1 MERWNNGRE
10 LEQQRD
16 WKSKLNHHLVF
27 MAQYSNI
34 PTFQYSTI
42 PNLLKGETMDQ
53 STTNILVSG
62 VGGQGVILASD
73 IMSEVFMEAGYDVK
87 KSEVHGMAMRGGI
100 VTSHFR
106 FGKKVYSPLIKEGE
120 ADIIFAFEQLEGLR
134 WINYLRPTGRIVM
147 NDHKINP
154 PAVNLG
160 EMEYPKDIPEITRS
174 KIKNFYLIKGTEIAL
189 QLGDVRAAN
198 VVLLGAISKFFEV
211 NGDLWLKTILNYLP
225 PKVHEL
231 NRKAF
236 AAGRDQIT

>member
-1 MERWNNGRE
+1 
-10 LEQQRD
+10 
-16 WKSKLNHHLVF
+16 
-27 MAQYSNI
+27 
-34 PTFQYSTI
+34 
-42 PNLLKGETMDQ
+42 MDQ
-53 STTNILVSG
+53 MTTNILVAG

-120 ADIIFAFEQLEGLR
+120 VDILFAFEQLEGLR
-134 WINYLRPTGRIVM
+134 WINHLKANGKILM
-147 NDHKINP
+147 NDHTINP

-160 EMEYPKDIPEITRS
+160 EMEYPKAIPE
-174 KIKNFYLIKGTEIAL
+174 KIKSKFKDFYLVKGTELAL
-189 QLGDVRAAN
+189 QLGDARAAN

-211 NGDLWLKTILNYLP
+211 NEDIWLKTILSYLP

-236 AAGRDQIT
+236 SEGRDQISRA

>member
-1 MERWNNGRE
+1 
-10 LEQQRD
+10 
-16 WKSKLNHHLVF
+16 
-27 MAQYSNI
+27 
-34 PTFQYSTI
+34 
-42 PNLLKGETMDQ
+42 MDQ
-53 STTNILVSG
+53 ITTNILVAG

-106 FGKKVYSPLIKEGE
+106 FGKKVYSPLIKQGQV
-120 ADIIFAFEQLEGLR
+120 DILFAFEQLEGLR
-134 WINYLRPTGRIVM
+134 WINHLKADGKIVM
-147 NDHKINP
+147 NDHKVNP

-160 EMEYPKDIPEITRS
+160 EMEYPKSIPE
-174 KIKNFYLIKGTEIAL
+174 KIKSKFKGFYLVKGTEMAL

-211 NGDLWLKTILNYLP
+211 NEELWLKTILNYLP
-225 PKVHEL
+225 LKVHEL

-236 AAGRDQIT
+236 SAGRDQISPV

>member
-1 MERWNNGRE
+1 
-10 LEQQRD
+10 
-16 WKSKLNHHLVF
+16 
-27 MAQYSNI
+27 
-34 PTFQYSTI
+34 
-42 PNLLKGETMDQ
+42 MDQ
-53 STTNILVSG
+53 ITTNILVAG

-120 ADIIFAFEQLEGLR
+120 VDILFAFEQLEGLR
-134 WINYLRPTGRIVM
+134 WINHLRATGKIIM
-147 NDHKINP
+147 NDHTINP

-160 EMEYPKDIPEITRS
+160 EMEYPKSIPE
-174 KIKNFYLIKGTEIAL
+174 KIKSKFKDFYLVRGTEMAL
-189 QLGDVRAAN
+189 QLGDARAAN

-211 NGDLWLKTILNYLP
+211 NEDIWLKTILSYLP

-236 AAGRDQIT
+236 SEGRDQISRA

>member
-1 MERWNNGRE
+1 
-10 LEQQRD
+10 
-16 WKSKLNHHLVF
+16 
-27 MAQYSNI
+27 
-34 PTFQYSTI
+34 
-42 PNLLKGETMDQ
+42 MDQ
-53 STTNILVSG
+53 MTTNILVAG

-120 ADIIFAFEQLEGLR
+120 VDILFSFEQLEGLR
-134 WINYLRPTGRIVM
+134 WINHLRPNGKIVM

-160 EMEYPKDIPEITRS
+160 EMEYPKAIPERIKS
-174 KIKNFYLIKGTEIAL
+174 KFKEFYLVQGTEIAS

-198 VVLLGAISKFFEV
+198 VVLLGAISKFLEV
-211 NGDLWLKTILNYLP
+211 NEDLWLKTILSYLP

-236 AAGRDQIT
+236 STGRDQIHQA

>member
-1 MERWNNGRE
+1 
-10 LEQQRD
+10 
-16 WKSKLNHHLVF
+16 
-27 MAQYSNI
+27 
-34 PTFQYSTI
+34 
-42 PNLLKGETMDQ
+42 MDQ
-53 STTNILVSG
+53 SATNILVSG

-120 ADIIFAFEQLEGLR
+120 VDILFAFEQLEGLR
-134 WINYLRPTGRIVM
+134 WINYLRPTGKIVM
-147 NDHKINP
+147 NDHKVNP

-160 EMEYPKDIPEITRS
+160 EMEYPKGIPEIVRS
-174 KIKNFYLIKGTEIAL
+174 RIKNFYLVKGTEIAL

-211 NGDLWLKTILNYLP
+211 NGDLWLKTILNSLP

-236 AAGRDQIT
+236 SAGRDQISSV

>member
-1 MERWNNGRE
+1 MEN
-10 LEQQRD
+10 
-16 WKSKLNHHLVF
+16 
-27 MAQYSNI
+27 M
-34 PTFQYSTI
+34 
-42 PNLLKGETMDQ
+42 
-53 STTNILVSG
+53 TTNVLVAG

-73 IMSEVFMEAGYDVK
+73 IMCEVFMEAGYDVK

-120 ADIIFAFEQLEGLR
+120 VDILFAFEQLEGLR
-134 WINYLRPTGRIVM
+134 WINHLRPNGKIIM

-160 EMEYPKDIPEITRS
+160 EMEYPREIPKKISSKFKD
-174 KIKNFYLIKGTEIAL
+174 FYLIKGTDLAL
-189 QLGDVRAAN
+189 QMGDVRAAN
-198 VVLLGAISKFFEV
+198 VVLIGAISKFFEV
-211 NGDLWLKTILNYLP
+211 NEDLWLNTILHHLP

-236 AAGRDQIT
+236 SAGREQII

>member
-1 MERWNNGRE
+1 
-10 LEQQRD
+10 
-16 WKSKLNHHLVF
+16 
-27 MAQYSNI
+27 
-34 PTFQYSTI
+34 
-42 PNLLKGETMDQ
+42 MDHM
-53 STTNILVSG
+53 TTNILVSG

-106 FGKKVYSPLIKEGE
+106 FGKKVYSPLIKQGE
-120 ADIIFAFEQLEGLR
+120 VDILFAFEQLEGLR
-134 WINYLRPTGRIVM
+134 WVNHLRPNGKIVM

-160 EMEYPKDIPEITRS
+160 EMEYPKGIPEMIRS
-174 KIKNFYLIKGTEIAL
+174 KIKNFYLVKGTEIAL

-198 VVLLGAISKFFEV
+198 VVLLGGISNFFEV
-211 NGDLWLKTILNYLP
+211 NEDLWLKTILNYLP

-231 NRKAF
+231 NKKAF
-236 AAGRDQIT
+236 SAGRDQISQS

>member
-1 MERWNNGRE
+1 
-10 LEQQRD
+10 
-16 WKSKLNHHLVF
+16 
-27 MAQYSNI
+27 
-34 PTFQYSTI
+34 
-42 PNLLKGETMDQ
+42 MDQ
-53 STTNILVSG
+53 MTTNILVAG

-73 IMSEVFMEAGYDVK
+73 IMCQVFMEAGYDVK

-106 FGKKVYSPLIKEGE
+106 FGKKVYSPLVKQGE
-120 ADIIFAFEQLEGLR
+120 VDILFAFEQLEGLR
-134 WINYLRPTGRIVM
+134 WLNYLRPTGKIVM

-160 EMEYPKDIPEITRS
+160 EMEYPKAIPETIRS
-174 KIKNFYLIKGTEIAL
+174 RTKNFYLVKGTEVAL

-211 NGDLWLKTILNYLP
+211 NEDLWLKTILNYLP

-231 NRKAF
+231 NRRAF
-236 AAGRDQIT
+236 SVGRAQISQA

>member
-1 MERWNNGRE
+1 
-10 LEQQRD
+10 
-16 WKSKLNHHLVF
+16 
-27 MAQYSNI
+27 
-34 PTFQYSTI
+34 
-42 PNLLKGETMDQ
+42 MDQ
-53 STTNILVSG
+53 MTTNILVAG

-73 IMSEVFMEAGYDVK
+73 IMCEVFMEAGYDVK

-106 FGKKVYSPLIKEGE
+106 FGKKVFSPLIKEGE
-120 ADIIFAFEQLEGLR
+120 VDIVFAFEQLEGLR
-134 WINYLRPTGRIVM
+134 WVNHLRPDGKIVM

-160 EMEYPKDIPEITRS
+160 EMEYPKAIPEMIRS
-174 KIKNFYLIKGTEIAL
+174 KIKNFYLVKGTEIAL

-211 NGDLWLKTILNYLP
+211 NEDLWLKTILNYLP

-231 NRKAF
+231 NKKAF
-236 AAGRDQIT
+236 SAGRDQISQS

>member
-1 MERWNNGRE
+1 MENN
-10 LEQQRD
+10 
-16 WKSKLNHHLVF
+16 
-27 MAQYSNI
+27 
-34 PTFQYSTI
+34 
-42 PNLLKGETMDQ
+42 
-53 STTNILVSG
+53 TTNILVAG

-120 ADIIFAFEQLEGLR
+120 VDILFSFEQLEGLR
-134 WINYLRPTGRIVM
+134 WINHLRPNGKILM

-160 EMEYPKDIPEITRS
+160 EMEYPKAIPERIKS
-174 KIKNFYLIKGTEIAL
+174 KFKEFYLVQGTEIAS
-189 QLGDVRAAN
+189 QLGDIRAAN

-211 NGDLWLKTILNYLP
+211 NEDLWLKTILNYLP

-236 AAGRDQIT
+236 SAGRNQISQA

>member
-1 MERWNNGRE
+1 
-10 LEQQRD
+10 
-16 WKSKLNHHLVF
+16 
-27 MAQYSNI
+27 
-34 PTFQYSTI
+34 
-42 PNLLKGETMDQ
+42 MDQ
-53 STTNILVSG
+53 SATNILVSG

-73 IMSEVFMEAGYDVK
+73 IMSEVFMDAGYDVK

-120 ADIIFAFEQLEGLR
+120 VDILFAFEQLEGLR

-147 NDHKINP
+147 NDHKVNP

-160 EMEYPKDIPEITRS
+160 EMEYPKGIPEIVRS
-174 KIKNFYLIKGTEIAL
+174 KIKNFYLVKGTEIAL

-211 NGDLWLKTILNYLP
+211 NEDLWLKTILNYIP

-236 AAGRDQIT
+236 SAGRDQIV